1 MSIIRFDLI
10 EIVQIIRK
18 HRRFVLIISCVA
30 TVLGAAFYLIKNKK
44 YTAKTE
50 FIVSNPSYTDRNNL
64 YSANEMTFID
74 YFGGDDD
81 IDRVIVLA
89 ESDTVITKIVE
100 NAHLAELYK
109 FDMNR
114 PTAMERL
121 KQKFVKSFKIKRT
134 EYKDIEISY
143 TDRDPNIAADV
154 ANESARVIE
163 ESFRGYYSN
172 VRRHAYDAIK
182 DKVHQE
188 DSTIN
193 ILTDSLAV
201 LRDKYGIYDIIS
213 PARENVIIGNV
224 KGTAN
229 AGFGKG
235 MEQIQNI
242 EALKDQFVTDRAKH
256 SSYLNEFA
264 PGSKEDQLRLTQVIS
279 KAKPPV
285 DPSGAGP
292 VLTIIACALLGFFF
306 SCFIVLV
313 SVYYK
318 AIISLQR

>member
-1 MSIIRFDLI
+1 MSTIRFDLI
-10 EIVQIIRK
+10 EIIQVIRK
-18 HRRFVLIISCVA
+18 HIRFVLIITGVTA
-30 TVLGAAFYLIKNKK
+30 LLGAGFYLIKNKK

-89 ESDTVITKIVE
+89 ESDTVISRIVE
-100 NAHLAELYK
+100 NAHLAERYQ

-121 KQKFVKSFKIKRT
+121 KQKFTKGFKIKRT
-134 EYKDIEISY
+134 EYKDIELSY
-143 TDRDPNIAADV
+143 TDKDPNIAADV
-154 ANESARVIE
+154 ANESARIIE
-163 ESFRGYYSN
+163 EAFRGYYNN

-188 DSTIN
+188 DSTIS
-193 ILTDSLAV
+193 ILTDSLAA

-213 PARENVIIGNV
+213 PARENVIMGNV
-224 KGTAN
+224 KSSSST
-229 AGFGKG
+229 GFGKG
-235 MEQIQNI
+235 MEQVQNI

-264 PGSKEDQLRLTQVIS
+264 AGSKAEQLQLTQVIS

-285 DPSGAGP
+285 DPSGPGP
-292 VLTIIACALLGFFF
+292 FLTIIACALLGFFF
-306 SCFIVLV
+306 SCFLVLV

>member
-1 MSIIRFDLI
+1 MSVIRFDLI

-18 HRRFVLIISCVA
+18 HRRFVLIISCIA
-30 TVLGAAFYLIKNKK
+30 AVLGAAFYFVKNKK
-44 YTAKTE
+44 YTATTE

-81 IDRVIVLA
+81 IDRVIVLS

-100 NAHLAELYK
+100 DVHLAERYQ

-121 KQKFVKSFKIKRT
+121 KQKFTKGFKIKRT
-134 EYKDIEISY
+134 EYKDIELSY
-143 TDRDPNIAADV
+143 TDKDPNIAADV
-154 ANESARVIE
+154 ANESALVIE
-163 ESFRGYYSN
+163 EAFRGYYNN

-182 DKVHQE
+182 DKVQGE
-188 DSTIN
+188 DSTIEK
-193 ILTDSLAV
+193 LTDSLAA
-201 LRDKYGIYDIIS
+201 LREKYGIYDIIS

-224 KGTAN
+224 KGTSA

-242 EALKDQFVTDRAKH
+242 EALKDQFVSDRAKH
-256 SSYLNEFA
+256 TSYMNEFA
-264 PGSKEDQLRLTQVIS
+264 AGNKDQLKLTQVIS

-285 DPSGAGP
+285 DPSGASLS
-292 VLTIIACALLGFFF
+292 LTIIACALLGFFF
-306 SCFIVLV
+306 SSFIVLI